1 MIYITVKQSP
11 MYKQMTLED
20 FLFSSV
26 CESSLISKNVGNTK
40 TYCLE
45 SLPPRLSHTVNIER
59 LRDILVAFNKETEP
73 LRNVPRKKLYYS
85 FLIPKKKGGFR
96 RIDAPNIELMDALR
110 KLKEI
115 LEKSFGADMI
125 YHTSAF
131 AYIKGRSTLD
141 AVKRHQ
147 ANESRWFAKFDLSN
161 FFGNTTMD
169 FVMKQLSVIYPF
181 CVFMDHPECRDELEK
196 ALDLAF
202 LNGGLPQG
210 TPISPLITNIIMT
223 PIDYKIAKTLRNLD
237 NDRFVYTRYADDFII
252 SSRYNFNFKNVEQLI
267 CDTIKDF
274 GADFTL
280 NRAKTRYGSSTG
292 QNYNLGLMITADN
305 RITIGNAKKRNIE
318 LLMRNYAMDVRNGKR
333 MALEDA
339 QVLAGQLS
347 YFRAVESDVF
357 DRIVS
362 FINEKYG
369 INFMSELKADLK

>member
-73 LRNVPRKKLYYS
+73 LRSVPRKKLYYS

-181 CVFMDHPECRDELEK
+181 CVFMDNPECRAELEK

-223 PIDYKIAKTLRNLD
+223 PIDYKIAKTLRNFD

-267 CDTIKDF
+267 CDTIKEF